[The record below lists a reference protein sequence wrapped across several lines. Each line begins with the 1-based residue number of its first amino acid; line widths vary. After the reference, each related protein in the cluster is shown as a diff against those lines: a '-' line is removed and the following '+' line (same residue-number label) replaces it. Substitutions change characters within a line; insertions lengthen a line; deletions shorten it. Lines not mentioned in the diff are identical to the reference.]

1 MLSLLQVQCS
11 MGYSDYIQ
19 RDEALRNLIQPLA
32 GEYGMHNGEPQ
43 GEPVQCIDRITCV
56 GSCTL
61 PAWWCGMHHRWPQA
75 GMLLQSGDC
84 LDGSSASYKTKAV
97 FPTRHKHC
105 VPACWI
111 S

>member
-1 MLSLLQVQCS
+1 

-84 LDGSSASYKTKAV
+84 LD
-97 FPTRHKHC
+97 
-105 VPACWI
+105 
-111 S
+111 